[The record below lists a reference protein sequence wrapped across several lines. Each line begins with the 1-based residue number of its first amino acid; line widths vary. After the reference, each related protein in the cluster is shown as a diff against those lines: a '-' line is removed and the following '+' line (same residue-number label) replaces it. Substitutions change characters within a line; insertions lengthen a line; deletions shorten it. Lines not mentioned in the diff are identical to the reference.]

1 MRKINL
7 VVTFLKEIELEDD
20 YKVSDLNR
28 LAKKFARDGEFSEDE
43 IIDWEFEDIPE
54 ELW

>member
-7 VVTFLKEIELEDD
+7 IVTFLKEIELEDD
-20 YKVSDLNR
+20 YKISNLNK
-28 LAKKFARDGEFSEDE
+28 LTKDFAKNGEFSEDE
-43 IIDWEFEDIPE
+43 IIDWEFEDVPE